1 MVRRALK
8 WCRAEEGWSYCFVMR
23 SALIH
28 EDLTHSVIGAFFEVY
43 RNLGYGFV
51 EHLYVMALE
60 RELRAK
66 GHTVSREFAV
76 LVRYKGEELGYQRL
90 DLVVDDRLVVEVKS
104 THKLPPDAP
113 RQLYN
118 YLKATNLEVGLLLH
132 FGPEGAKFYR
142 QIHSTDRKG
151 FVTSAPSVVSG

>member
-1 MVRRALK
+1 
-8 WCRAEEGWSYCFVMR
+8 MR
-23 SALIH
+23 TALIL
-28 EDLTHSVIGAFFEVY
+28 EELTHSVIGAFFEVY
-43 RNLGYGFV
+43 RHLGYGFV

-66 GHTVSREFAV
+66 GHSVSREFAV

-90 DLVVDDRLVVEVKS
+90 DLVVDSKLVVEVKS

-118 YLKATNLEVGLLLH
+118 YLKATNLEVGLVLH
-132 FGPEGAKFYR
+132 FSPEGPKFYR
-142 QIHSTDRKG
+142 QIHSLDRK
-151 FVTSAPSVVSG
+151 ASVVSARSVASG